1 MRVSTNVDRPRD
13 LKEAFNIIL
22 AGLDDV
28 SVSSCIH
35 GHLHVHVR
43 CPWLYRSLSVKLSPV
58 KLSLFNTEVVTR
70 SYLQL
75 KNVDVHCVPK
85 SKPLDV

>member
-1 MRVSTNVDRPRD
+1 MSTATMRVSTNVDRPRD

-58 KLSLFNTEVVTR
+58 KLSLFNTEVDTNYSFVFAAE
-70 SYLQL
+70 
-75 KNVDVHCVPK
+75 KC
-85 SKPLDV
+85 